1 MAWAVA
7 ADEKRMDDA
16 PRTSVRTRCTRSA
29 GGAAM
34 CAEGVASAG
43 GVVSAGGV
51 AVCAGPTG
59 VTGTQLRTRITGL
72 LLVLTLAA
80 CLLACARA
88 DAAPDNPAGVAA
100 AGEQVAGLTLTTTQ
114 APSPLP
120 DRLPRALPYRP
131 PAGRILQGVASKP
144 IGAYTS
150 AVGKHPAVYQEFVAW
165 GQWLPG
171 ITSDATAN
179 RARMMM
185 MLTTA
190 YGSRN
195 VITPLGIARGAG
207 DAWLIGLAQAI
218 YASHN
223 ITYLRLMAEMNNCE
237 NPYAAYNCD
246 GSSRG
251 PQYSSAAFKQAWRR
265 VALIMRGGEVA
276 LIDRRLEAL
285 HMPPLRTSLAYL
297 PTPEVAMVWVP
308 MVAGNPDIPALAPAA
323 YFPGRAWV
331 DWVGTD
337 FYSRYPNWTGLDRF
351 YAAYAHVAPFAFGE
365 YAIWDGDAPDWARA
379 LFAWIAAHRDARMLV
394 YNDASPEFY
403 LAQFPGSAAVI
414 RAALAAPKFLAY
426 APEWAPGAA
435 ARRRGRRIVAG
446 G

>member
-1 MAWAVA
+1 MASAVA

-16 PRTSVRTRCTRSA
+16 PPTSVRTRCATSA
-29 GGAAM
+29 AGAAM
-34 CAEGVASAG
+34 CAAPSA
-43 GVVSAGGV
+43 
-51 AVCAGPTG
+51 
-59 VTGTQLRTRITGL
+59 VTRTHLRTRIAGL

-80 CLLACARA
+80 FLLACARA

-120 DRLPRALPYRP
+120 DRLPRAHPYRP
-131 PAGRILQGVASKP
+131 PAGKILQGVASKP

-171 ITSDATAN
+171 ITADARAN
-179 RARMMM
+179 RSRLMMM
-185 MLTTA
+185 VTTA

-251 PQYSSAAFKQAWRR
+251 AQYSSAAFRQAWRR
-265 VALIMRGGEVA
+265 VALIMRGGEVT
-276 LIDRRLEAL
+276 LINRRLEAL

-297 PTPEVAMVWVP
+297 PTPAVAMVWVP
-308 MVAGNPDIPALAPAA
+308 MVAGNPDLPALAPAA

-337 FYSRYPNWTGLDRF
+337 FYSRYPNWSGLDRF

-365 YAIWDGDAPDWARA
+365 YAIWDGDAPGWAKE
-379 LFAWIAAHRDARMLV
+379 LFAWISKHPDARMLV
-394 YNDASPEFY
+394 YNDASSAFY
-403 LAQFPGSAAVI
+403 LSQFPASAAII

-426 APEWAPGAA
+426 APEWAPGSA
-435 ARRRGRRIVAG
+435 ARRSRRAVAG